1 MINSD
6 YFTEYDKTKTDVAY
20 GLQSINKFNES
31 QNDTLSSVQLLGRNN
46 LRQSNKIC
54 FSLHIPSSI
63 FSNKI
68 SCIDLLVVDFLNFL
82 C

>member
-1 MINSD
+1 MGLVNQNMINSD

-46 LRQSNKIC
+46 LRQSNKILY
-54 FSLHIPSSI
+54 SRRHLSNQSSM
-63 FSNKI
+63 KR
-68 SCIDLLVVDFLNFL
+68 L
-82 C
+82 